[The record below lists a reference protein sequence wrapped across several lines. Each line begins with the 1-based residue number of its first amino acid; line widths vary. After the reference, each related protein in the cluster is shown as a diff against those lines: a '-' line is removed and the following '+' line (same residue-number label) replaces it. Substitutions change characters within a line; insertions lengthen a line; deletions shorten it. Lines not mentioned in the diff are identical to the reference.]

1 MKLMNRIVALVVVA
15 GFLAATPALWAG
27 ECCTKAAAKVEA
39 VKACDKCLDGKCC
52 KNAATKVAANGK
64 AKPCEVC
71 AAKAKE
77 AKKPS

>member
-1 MKLMNRIVALVVVA
+1 MKLMNRIVAMVVVA

-27 ECCTKAAAKVEA
+27 DCCTKTATKVESG
-39 VKACDKCLDGKCC
+39 KACEKCVDGKCC
-52 KNAATKVAANGK
+52 KSTAAKLAANGK
-64 AKPCEVC
+64 AKACEVC